1 MSTGAYTLNTVQQN
15 RAGIGR
21 SIGAAASRLRASAN
35 MAGKKPNIDR
45 IGISYMLQEE
55 ADADVQDLNT
65 KTPDEEIITRTAAAS
80 K

>member
-1 MSTGAYTLNTVQQN
+1 MSTGAYTLNIVQPN

-35 MAGKKPNIDR
+35 MAGKKSNIDR